1 MLEKVCRSASQKG
14 LCKWICKEGL
24 HLLPWIHEK
33 WGFSHRSLHPVSICW
48 CFSHWTSEQL
58 SLLPLYLCTTS
69 ESWNGSLPECAYL
82 PKSNLCIEL
91 SLCLK
96 VIVLILQILVPLD
109 DTLENSFTPPK
120 GSCNADTVL
129 MPSISRLPA
138 SQAVAMDCE
147 MVGGG
152 KDGSVDLCARVCLV
166 DEYESVLLDTY
177 VQPFLPVTDY
187 RHVFF

>member
-1 MLEKVCRSASQKG
+1 MKSEDSLTDHCIRCQYVDASPTGQ
-14 LCKWICKEGL
+14 
-24 HLLPWIHEK
+24 
-33 WGFSHRSLHPVSICW
+33 VSNCDFFPCI
-48 CFSHWTSEQL
+48 FVQLL
-58 SLLPLYLCTTS
+58 SLGMEVFQNVL
-69 ESWNGSLPECAYL
+69 YL
-82 PKSNLCIEL
+82 PKSNLCMEL

-96 VIVLILQILVPLD
+96 AIVLILQILVPLD
-109 DTLENSFTPPK
+109 DTLGNSFTPPK
-120 GSCNADTVL
+120 GSCNADSVL

>member
-1 MLEKVCRSASQKG
+1 M
-14 LCKWICKEGL
+14 
-24 HLLPWIHEK
+24 
-33 WGFSHRSLHPVSICW
+33 
-48 CFSHWTSEQL
+48 
-58 SLLPLYLCTTS
+58 
-69 ESWNGSLPECAYL
+69 
-82 PKSNLCIEL
+82 EL

-96 VIVLILQILVPLD
+96 TIVLILQILVPLD
-109 DTLENSFTPPK
+109 DTLGNSFTLPK
-120 GSCNADTVL
+120 GSCNADSVL